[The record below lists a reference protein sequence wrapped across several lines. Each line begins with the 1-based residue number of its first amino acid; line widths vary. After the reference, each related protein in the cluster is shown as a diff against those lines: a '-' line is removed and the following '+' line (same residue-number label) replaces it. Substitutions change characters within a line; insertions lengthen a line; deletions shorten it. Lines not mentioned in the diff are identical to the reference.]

1 MNREREMKNP
11 KRTHR
16 GAAARPRPAAFT
28 LIELLVVIAI
38 IVILGALL
46 LPALAGAKSQGVR
59 IQCVNNERQLVL
71 AWSIYSNDNRDQLVL
86 NGGDGAATSA
96 QAHLWVFGGNH
107 GTPQT
112 LTNLDYLAGN
122 NYALFGAVF
131 KTTQIYKCPADRST
145 WPVGG
150 SLKTELRS
158 YSMNSYIGT
167 PPSAAIS
174 PLQLNWLYRVYT
186 KSGEIAAASPSE
198 RFVFIDVN
206 PASICTPGF
215 GVDMNLQ
222 TFIHAPSSFHRG
234 QGVLAFADSH
244 VEPHKW
250 LDPRTR
256 MGLPPGQQYISHGT
270 SSPNNPDLAWLAA
283 RTTAKR

>member
-1 MNREREMKNP
+1 
-11 KRTHR
+11 
-16 GAAARPRPAAFT
+16 
-28 LIELLVVIAI
+28 
-38 IVILGALL
+38 
-46 LPALAGAKSQGVR
+46 
-59 IQCVNNERQLVL
+59 
-71 AWSIYSNDNRDQLVL
+71 LVL

-206 PASICTPGF
+206 PASICTPAF
-215 GVDMNLQ
+215 GVDMYLQ